1 MGRLRDGLETKKRTI
16 MRMLVLGAGLQG
28 SACAYDLLAHTA
40 HDVVLADL
48 DVGSLPE
55 FLTPW
60 LGGRLT
66 AVQVDARDEAA
77 MRRVM
82 EGVSAT
88 MSAFPYYLNA
98 PLAALALEAG
108 SHFCDLG
115 GNTEIVMEQ
124 KKLHDRAAAAGVS
137 IVPDCG
143 LAPGMVNILAE
154 HGIRQL
160 DRVRSATIKVGG
172 LPQKPEPPL
181 NYQVVYSLEGVLD
194 YYTTRSWVVRDGK
207 QHQVTALSELEEL
220 EFPGAGTLEAF
231 HTAGGLST
239 MAQRYEG
246 KIPTMEYKTLRYP
259 GHAKLMETLREL
271 GLFDLEPVDVKG
283 TEVVPRDVFISVV
296 GPKLRKDYRA
306 SPDLVALRVEVEG
319 TEGGD
324 DVLLRYDL
332 LDRYD
337 PETGITAMMRTTGF
351 SLAITAT
358 MQAEGR
364 VPAGVHTPDEAM
376 PAREYIAALAERGVV
391 IQESR
396 VVQRQ
401 A

>member
-1 MGRLRDGLETKKRTI
+1 

-28 SACAYDLLAHTA
+28 SACAYDLLAHTE

-48 DVGSLPE
+48 NVDNLPA
-55 FLTPW
+55 FLQPYI
-60 LGGRLT
+60 GGRLT
-66 AVQVDARDEAA
+66 PVAVDANDRTGI
-77 MRRVM
+77 RRVM

-88 MSAFPYYLNA
+88 MSAFPYYFNLGMSV
-98 PLAALALEAG
+98 AAVEAG

-115 GNTEIVMEQ
+115 GNTDIVLEQ
-124 KKLHDRAAAAGVS
+124 KQVTPRAAAAGVS
-137 IVPDCG
+137 VIPDCG

-160 DRVRSATIKVGG
+160 DVVRKVTIKVGG
-172 LPQKPEPPL
+172 LPQKPQRPL

-194 YYTTRSWVVRDGK
+194 YYTTLSWVVRDGK
-207 QHQVTALSELEEL
+207 QMQVKALSEIEEL

-246 KIPTMEYKTLRYP
+246 MIPTMEYKTLRYP
-259 GHAKLMETLREL
+259 GHAKMMEAMRDI
-271 GLFDLEPVDVKG
+271 GLFGLDPVNVKG
-283 TEVVPRDVFISVV
+283 VPVVPRDLFIATV
-296 GPKLRKDYRA
+296 GPTLRKDYRE

-319 TEGGD
+319 TDKGD
-324 DVLLRYDL
+324 DVLLRFDL

-337 PETGITAMMRTTGF
+337 ADTGITAMMRTTGY
-351 SLAITAT
+351 SLAITGAL
-358 MQAEGR
+358 QA
-364 VPAGVHTPDEAM
+364 AGKIKPGVWTPDEAM

-396 VVQRQ
+396 VVR
-401 A
+401 